1 MKKKSIFLELA
12 NGLNYDAFEMKLSKY
27 GLWNVFKARIY
38 SNNSIKTASQLP
50 AKKIMLDNLGI

>member
-1 MKKKSIFLELA
+1 MLL
-12 NGLNYDAFEMKLSKY
+12 KLKLFKY